1 MLSGAEHND
10 GATEVAPT
18 VAPALIIVPASFGAE
33 SDPQMLTDEHGFFSS
48 SVYICDICDICG

>member
-33 SDPQMLTDEHGFFSS
+33 SDPQMNTDVFLNLCT
-48 SVYICDICDICG
+48 SVTSVDNSGRSL